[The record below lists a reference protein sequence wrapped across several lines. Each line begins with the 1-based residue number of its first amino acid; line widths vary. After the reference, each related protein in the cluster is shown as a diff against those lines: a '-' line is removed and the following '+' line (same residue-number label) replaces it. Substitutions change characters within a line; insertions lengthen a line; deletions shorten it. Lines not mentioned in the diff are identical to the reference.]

1 MNLTRRNFVCSAAL
15 AAVSGSLLNNLSLKA
30 KDASPIKNAAPS
42 FFNKLLLPSAISEG
56 SLIAITAPASHT
68 SMGEVSHGIKF
79 FHSMGCEV
87 EVGET
92 IKNRKLNDKYL
103 SADDEYRAT
112 EFMEF
117 IERDDINL
125 IITLKKEGK
134 TNIEIRKITSI
145 NEDKI
150 LKICK
155 SNDLKLYTHYLL
167 PTENDLLILQK
178 KYEEL
183 KNIKKVHE
191 SFGGKYSHSFL
202 RKNIKKTK
210 RIKSEIERKEKKM
223 L

>member
-1 MNLTRRNFVCSAAL
+1 MNFNLKERILELRK
-15 AAVSGSLLNNLSLKA
+15 SGKTYNE
-30 KDASPIKNAAPS
+30 I
-42 FFNKLLLPSAISEG
+42 ISELKCAKSTVSYHCSKLKKIEEINNFG
-56 SLIAITAPASHT
+56 KNIT
-68 SMGEVSHGIKF
+68 E
-79 FHSMGCEV
+79 
-87 EVGET
+87 
-92 IKNRKLNDKYL
+92 
-103 SADDEYRAT
+103 
-112 EFMEF
+112 
-117 IERDDINL
+117 DDINL